1 MHSSPHRNNSDFQ
14 LRYFMANNCHTA
26 DVAWCLMYEQKLD
39 IQIKLESTKAKQ
51 LRRKA
56 KGIEIE
62 EDLKSQD
69 PVKQL
74 NAQADLIEW
83 KSGEGMLEMAVLG
96 AEQEI
101 ATIEAIMAE
110 LEPQRKYAHLPLL
123 EASQAAQR
131 EEWLLEFK
139 HRTENYLL
147 SRGTIPEDQL
157 QAMRSHPDFESNIV
171 PFISNIVEK
180 IATNKDKMNLLTN
193 NKMLING

>member
-101 ATIEAIMAE
+101 ATITSIMAE

>member
-1 MHSSPHRNNSDFQ
+1 
-14 LRYFMANNCHTA
+14 MANNCHTA
-26 DVAWCLMYEQKLD
+26 DIAWCLMYEQKLD
-39 IQIKLESTKAKQ
+39 IQIKLDATKAKQ

-56 KGIEIE
+56 KRMEIE
-62 EDLKSQD
+62 KKLKSED
-69 PVKQL
+69 AVNQL

-83 KSGEGMLEMAVLG
+83 ESGKDLLEMAILG

-101 ATIEAIMAE
+101 KTIESIMSE
-110 LEPQRKYAHLPLL
+110 LEPQRKYAHLPIL
-123 EASQAAQR
+123 EASQLAQR

-193 NKMLING
+193 NKMLTNG